1 MLVRVVGK
9 RLLQSIPVLGGVT
22 LITFMLLNVLPG
34 NAALAILGQQ
44 ATAASQAALEKQL
57 GLNQPLAER
66 YFTWLGHVFQGR
78 LGDSL
83 TTGQSVLTELSQRA
97 PVTVELLILG
107 ILIALVTAIPIA
119 VLAAGRPGGVVD
131 RLSAMVAMAA
141 LSIPT
146 LILGILLILILSV
159 KFKVFPATGFVPLSG
174 GLGPNLRSM
183 FLPALTISG
192 VLFATYTRLLRAD
205 MAEQIATEDYVAV
218 ARSKGI
224 SKALILT
231 RHVLRNSLFGLIT
244 VVGVNFGTLLGGTV
258 IVESVFALP
267 GIGQLLVASINS
279 RDANSVQGVVLILAV
294 AVVLVNLLT
303 DVLYALLDPR
313 VHYGRPA
320 H

>member
-1 MLVRVVGK
+1 
-9 RLLQSIPVLGGVT
+9 
-22 LITFMLLNVLPG
+22 
-34 NAALAILGQQ
+34 
-44 ATAASQAALEKQL
+44 
-57 GLNQPLAER
+57 
-66 YFTWLGHVFQGR
+66 
-78 LGDSL
+78 
-83 TTGQSVLTELSQRA
+83 
-97 PVTVELLILG
+97 
-107 ILIALVTAIPIA
+107 
-119 VLAAGRPGGVVD
+119 
-131 RLSAMVAMAA
+131 MAA

-146 LILGILLILILSV
+146 LILGILFILILSV
-159 KFKVFPATGFVPLSG
+159 KFKIFPATGFVPLSG
-174 GLGPNLRSM
+174 GLGQNLRSM

-205 MAEQIATEDYVAV
+205 MAEQIATEDYVTV

-224 SKALILT
+224 SKGLILT

-279 RDANSVQGVVLILAV
+279 RDANSVQGVVLMLAI